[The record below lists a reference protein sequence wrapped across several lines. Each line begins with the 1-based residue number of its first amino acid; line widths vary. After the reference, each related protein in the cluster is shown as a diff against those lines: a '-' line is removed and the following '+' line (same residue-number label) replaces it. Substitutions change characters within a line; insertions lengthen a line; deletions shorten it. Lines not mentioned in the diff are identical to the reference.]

1 MRLSQEKK
9 KKHPIRV
16 PPMPKP
22 PKRHKS
28 KKDYDRKRAIDV
40 EQ

>member
-1 MRLSQEKK
+1 MKKPK

-16 PPMPKP
+16 PPIPKP

-28 KKDYDRKRAIDV
+28 KKDYDRKNNKDV
-40 EQ
+40 E